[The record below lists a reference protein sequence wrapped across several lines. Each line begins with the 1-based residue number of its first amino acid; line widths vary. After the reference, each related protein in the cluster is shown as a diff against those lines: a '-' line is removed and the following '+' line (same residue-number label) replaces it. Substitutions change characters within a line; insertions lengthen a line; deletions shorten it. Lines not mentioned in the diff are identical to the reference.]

1 MKPMKN
7 IWLDTIINFDAALNE
22 VEDCLNILKENAK
35 IADFNDQSIKKQF
48 SNDIMYMKQL
58 FEKGE
63 VVARK
68 RQRKK

>member
-1 MKPMKN
+1 MKN